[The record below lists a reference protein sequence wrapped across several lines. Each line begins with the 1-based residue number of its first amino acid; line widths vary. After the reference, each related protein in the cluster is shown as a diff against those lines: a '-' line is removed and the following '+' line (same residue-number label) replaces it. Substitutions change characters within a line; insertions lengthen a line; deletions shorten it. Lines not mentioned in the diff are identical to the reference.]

1 MASSYSN
8 RLRTELIGDGEQA
21 NSWGNTTNNN
31 FTNIFDEA
39 ISAVYDKNLSSA
51 GGTYTLAS
59 AQGPVAQANNE
70 VRQAAIRFHTFTT
83 AKIIQQPLVN
93 SAQYDRI
100 YIVINDGTGSGTI
113 QFKLEGG
120 NSSEI
125 IPPGGKA
132 ILATNGVNW
141 FTINSSGSGSSS
153 WRTITA
159 ATDNVFS
166 GEKIFVN
173 TSSNAITLTLPA
185 APAAGDG
192 ISFLDIAD
200 NFGTNALTLNPNSL
214 KVFGATANGTVSTGG
229 AGFTLVYTGA
239 TYGWKITE
247 K

>member
-1 MASSYSN
+1 MASTYSS
-8 RLRTELIGDGEQA
+8 RLRTELIGSGEQA
-21 NSWGNTTNNN
+21 NSWGDTTNNN

-39 ISAVYDKNLSSA
+39 ISAVYDKNLGSA
-51 GGTYTLAS
+51 GGTYILAS
-59 AQGPVAQANNE
+59 AQGPVTQANNE
-70 VRQAAIRFHTFTT
+70 VRQAAIRFHSFTT
-83 AKIIQQPLVN
+83 AKIIVQPLVN
-93 SAQYDRI
+93 GAQYDRI

-125 IPPGGKA
+125 IAPGGKA

-141 FTINSSGSGSSS
+141 FTINSGGSSSSS
-153 WRTITA
+153 WRTITT

-185 APAAGDG
+185 APATGDQ

-200 NFGTNALTLNPNSL
+200 NFDTNALTLNPNSL
-214 KVFGATANGTVSTGG
+214 KVFGATANGTVSTEG

>member
-39 ISAVYDKNLSSA
+39 ISAVYDKNLGAA
-51 GGTYTLAS
+51 GGTYILTS
-59 AQGPVAQANNE
+59 AQGPVTQANNE
-70 VRQAAIRFHTFTT
+70 VRQAAIRFHSFTT
-83 AKIIQQPLVN
+83 AKIIVQPLVN